1 MSAAKSCRSK
11 RENCRDR
18 RFPTVV
24 PADSRPRLWPPIWT
38 LPRNRLASSATGGDP
53 HYFPRRISPAGH
65 VGPALHKFPV
75 GRHLCVP
82 PSSAPLV
89 MCHCEGAP
97 RPWQSALPDNGLASG
112 GSLSFCGER
121 KGGKNAAKTNGFG
134 ILFADRIQ
142 QDPELSNH
150 ANLTLQNSHLAFAS
164 SLRLHPRRA
173 LRLCWPGGTGE
184 ASASAVGRREG
195 TPPYGGLSVNGV

>member
-1 MSAAKSCRSK
+1 M
-11 RENCRDR
+11 
-18 RFPTVV
+18 
-24 PADSRPRLWPPIWT
+24 
-38 LPRNRLASSATGGDP
+38 
-53 HYFPRRISPAGH
+53 
-65 VGPALHKFPV
+65 
-75 GRHLCVP
+75 P

-89 MCHCEGAP
+89 MCHCEDAL

-150 ANLTLQNSHLAFAS
+150 ANLTLQNSRLAFAS
-164 SLRLHPRRA
+164 SLRLQPRRA
-173 LRLCWPGGTGE
+173 LRLCWPGGTGG

-195 TPPYGGLSVNGV
+195 TPPYGGLPANGAQGSASRTTRSRACTAPHAKNHVIAKPVRTLAVAIRNTKNKFPSSEVIVYVRSIPYPQLFYHRSH